1 MNSVVSIIHVECRF
15 LKDISI
21 IFEMK
26 MLFGEIFLGQLLKDK
41 WSFIFVQIYKGM
53 NWILIILTRL
63 LETKMEEIIM
73 IGK

>member
-1 MNSVVSIIHVECRF
+1 MNSVVSIIHVERRF
-15 LKDISI
+15 LRDISI

-41 WSFIFVQIYKGM
+41 WSFIFVQMYKGM

-63 LETKMEEIIM
+63 LETKVEEIIM

>member
-1 MNSVVSIIHVECRF
+1 MNSVVSIIHVERRF
-15 LKDISI
+15 LRDISI

-63 LETKMEEIIM
+63 LETKVEEIIM

>member
-1 MNSVVSIIHVECRF
+1 MNSVVSIIHVERRF

-63 LETKMEEIIM
+63 LETKVEEIIM

>member
-1 MNSVVSIIHVECRF
+1 MNSVVSIIHVERRF
-15 LKDISI
+15 LRDISI

-41 WSFIFVQIYKGM
+41 WSFISVQIYKGM

-63 LETKMEEIIM
+63 LETKVEEIIM

>member
-1 MNSVVSIIHVECRF
+1 MNSVVSIIHVERRF
-15 LKDISI
+15 LRDISI

-41 WSFIFVQIYKGM
+41 WSFISVQIYKGM

-63 LETKMEEIIM
+63 LETKVKEIIM

>member
-1 MNSVVSIIHVECRF
+1 MNSVVSIIHVERRF
-15 LKDISI
+15 LRDISI

-26 MLFGEIFLGQLLKDK
+26 MKNEEIFLGQLLKDK
-41 WSFIFVQIYKGM
+41 WSFIFVQMYKGM

-63 LETKMEEIIM
+63 LETKVEEIIM

>member
-1 MNSVVSIIHVECRF
+1 MNSVVSIIHVERRF
-15 LKDISI
+15 LRDISI

-26 MLFGEIFLGQLLKDK
+26 MLFGEVFLGQLLKDK
-41 WSFIFVQIYKGM
+41 WSFIFVQMYKGM

-63 LETKMEEIIM
+63 LETKVEEIIM